1 MEFWHRQPQGRQAQE
16 PPAEIYISLVNSL
29 FKDFRSLF
37 VGSIAASITALITA
51 WKTGEPALY
60 LCSLAIAV
68 VACLRA
74 VDVRAFE
81 SGRTQLTT
89 VAEARRW
96 ESRYVVGAAAHVA
109 LLGVWC
115 LFAFARTSDPFVQI
129 FSFSLT
135 LAYMIGI
142 SGRNFA
148 SSRLVNAQ
156 IICAGVP
163 MTLALFMVG
172 GAYYAI
178 FAFVLAPFFA
188 TLKFI
193 SDRLRR
199 VLLDAV
205 IAGQDVSCLAA
216 RFDTALNNMPHGLC
230 MFDAQRQV
238 VVANKRLAELL
249 KVPSVM
255 AGTAMSARE
264 LILRCVAA
272 KTLSEAVGERIAI
285 EFESRLVA
293 KVEDELYL
301 QTEEGRTLAITFQ
314 PMAGGG
320 SVVLF
325 EDITERKT
333 AEAKINQLARYDALT
348 DLPNRAFFRDQ
359 MDAAVAG
366 LRRRGPFAIHFIDLD
381 EFKEVNDTLGHPC
394 GDELLR
400 AVAERLR
407 KVVRDTDVVARFG
420 GDEFVV
426 LQHPLGHTKEAAA
439 LAERVVAVLGEP
451 FDISG
456 QEVIV
461 GASIGI
467 TLAPRDGSH
476 ADQLLKNADM
486 ALYRAKADGRRAW
499 RFFEQGMDVMAQ
511 ARRNLQVDLRN
522 ALAANVLQVYYQP
535 LLNLRTKRIST
546 CEALLRWP
554 HPVRGMISPAE
565 FIPVAEETGL
575 IVEIGKRVLRE
586 ACLECAKWPHGISV
600 AVNMSP
606 IQFRRGNVADSIRE
620 ALAASGLPANRLE
633 IEITESV
640 FLDDTEVTR
649 RWLEELQRDR
659 RANLARRL
667 RHGLFEPQLPA
678 QLPAQQGQDRPLV
691 PEGSVDQRS
700 PAQPALRC
708 GASQRRARHDRCRRR
723 YRDTRAARAAGARAG
738 DRRGTG
744 LPDRRSHA
752 EYGNTQG
759 ASLAGSPLGQ
769 HRAVEQGRLIEAAGT
784 PGRRRAAQRPLNCRR
799 RSAAAP

>member
-1 MEFWHRQPQGRQAQE
+1 MEFWHRQLRRREAQE
-16 PPAEIYISLVNSL
+16 PPAEIYISLVDSL

-74 VDVRAFE
+74 LDVRAFDRRRE
-81 SGRTQLTT
+81 NLST

-109 LLGVWC
+109 LLGIWC
-115 LFAFARTSDPFVQI
+115 LLAFVKTTDPFVQI

-163 MTLALFMVG
+163 MTLALGLVG

-205 IAGQDVSCLAA
+205 IAGRDVSCLAA

-230 MFDAQRQV
+230 MFDAERRV

-255 AGTAMSARE
+255 AGTALSARE
-264 LILRCVAA
+264 LILRCVAGG
-272 KTLSEAVGERIAI
+272 TLSATNAERLAI
-285 EFESRLVA
+285 EFESRLA
-293 KVEDELYL
+293 HKIDGELYID
-301 QTEEGRTLAITFQ
+301 TEQGRTLALTFQ

-333 AEAKINQLARYDALT
+333 AEAKINQLARYDVLT

-359 MDAAVAG
+359 MDAAVAA

-394 GDELLR
+394 GDDLLR

-407 KVVRDTDVVARFG
+407 KVVRESDVVARFG

-426 LQHPLGHTKEAAA
+426 LQQPLGHAKEAAA
-439 LAERVVAVLGEP
+439 LAERVVAALGEP
-451 FDISG
+451 FEISG

-522 ALAANVLQVYYQP
+522 ALAANVLEVHYQP
-535 LLNLRTKRIST
+535 LLNLHTKRIST

-575 IVEIGKRVLRE
+575 IVEIGNRVLRE
-586 ACLECAKWPHGISV
+586 ACLECAKWPHGVSV

-606 IQFRRGNVADSIRE
+606 IQFRRGNVAKAIRD

-640 FLDDTEVTR
+640 FLDDTELTR
-649 RWLEELQRDR
+649 RWLEELQSIGVRISLDD
-659 RANLARRL
+659 
-667 RHGLFEPQLPA
+667 F
-678 QLPAQQGQDRPLV
+678 
-691 PEGSVDQRS
+691 
-700 PAQPALRC
+700 
-708 GASQRRARHDRCRRR
+708 
-723 YRDTRAARAAGARAG
+723 
-738 DRRGTG
+738 GTG
-744 LPDRRSHA
+744 YSSLSYLHSYPLNKVKIDRSFLEGVA
-752 EYGNTQG
+752 TSN
-759 ASLAGSPLGQ
+759 
-769 HRAVEQGRLIEAAGT
+769 
-784 PGRRRAAQRPLNCRR
+784 RPLNLLYAVARL
-799 RSAAAP
+799 SAELGMSVAAEGIETQEQLALLAREPAVEEVQGFLIGAAMPSAEIRKMLLTPGAQLGGARLSKVA

>member
-1 MEFWHRQPQGRQAQE
+1 MVFWHRRPQRREAQE
-16 PPAEIYISLVNSL
+16 PPAEIYISLVESL

-37 VGSIAASITALITA
+37 VGSIAASVTALITA

-60 LCSLAIAV
+60 LCSLGIAV

-74 VDVRAFE
+74 LDVRAFE
-81 SGRTQLTT
+81 QRREHLAT

-109 LLGVWC
+109 LLGIWC
-115 LFAFARTSDPFVQI
+115 LLAFAKTADPFVQI
-129 FSFSLT
+129 FSFTLT

-156 IICAGVP
+156 IVCAGVP
-163 MTLALFMVG
+163 MTLALALEG

-193 SDRLRR
+193 SDRLRV

-205 IAGQDVSCLAA
+205 IAGRDVSCLAA
-216 RFDTALNNMPHGLC
+216 RFDSALNNMPHGLC
-230 MFDAQRQV
+230 MFDVERRV

-249 KVPSVM
+249 RVPSVIS
-255 AGTAMSARE
+255 GSPMSSHE
-264 LILRCVAA
+264 LILRCVSVG
-272 KTLSEAVGERIAI
+272 TLSAANAERLTG
-285 EFESRLVA
+285 EFEDRLA
-293 KVEDELYL
+293 SKVDGELYID
-301 QTEEGRTLAITFQ
+301 TEEGRTLALTFQ
-314 PMAGGG
+314 PMPGGG

-325 EDITERKT
+325 EDITERKS
-333 AEAKINQLARYDALT
+333 AEAKINQLARYDVLT

-359 MDAAVAG
+359 MDAAVSA

-407 KVVRDTDVVARFG
+407 NVVRGTDVVARFG

-426 LQHPLGHTKEAAA
+426 LQHPLGHAKEAAV
-439 LAERVVAVLGEP
+439 LAERMVATLGEP
-451 FDISG
+451 FQISG

-467 TLAPRDGSH
+467 TLAPRDGSN

-522 ALAANVLQVYYQP
+522 ALAANVLQVHYQP
-535 LLNLRTKRIST
+535 LLNLHSGRIST

-575 IVEIGKRVLRE
+575 IVEIGTRVLRE
-586 ACLECAKWPHGISV
+586 ACLECAKWPQDVSV

-606 IQFRRGNVADSIRE
+606 IQFRRGNVAEAIKE
-620 ALAASGLPANRLE
+620 ALALSGLPASRLE

-640 FLDDTEVTR
+640 FLDDTDMTR
-649 RWLEELQRDR
+649 RWLAEVQEIGVRISLDDFGTGYSSLSYLHSFPLNKVKIDRSFLQ
-659 RANLARRL
+659 
-667 RHGLFEPQLPA
+667 GV
-678 QLPAQQGQDRPLV
+678 GTSDRPLNLLYGVARLSAQLGMTVAAEGIETEEHLALLAREPAIEEMQGFLIGV
-691 PEGSVDQRS
+691 PMPNTEIRKVLLA
-700 PAQPALRC
+700 PPTA
-708 GASQRRARHDRCRRR
+708 
-723 YRDTRAARAAGARAG
+723 TG
-738 DRRGTG
+738 D
-744 LPDRRSHA
+744 
-752 EYGNTQG
+752 
-759 ASLAGSPLGQ
+759 
-769 HRAVEQGRLIEAAGT
+769 VRLSKVA
-784 PGRRRAAQRPLNCRR
+784 
-799 RSAAAP
+799 

>member
-1 MEFWHRQPQGRQAQE
+1 MVFWHRRPRRREAQE
-16 PPAEIYISLVNSL
+16 PPAEIYISLVESL

-37 VGSIAASITALITA
+37 VGSIAASVTALITA

-60 LCSLAIAV
+60 LCSLGIAV

-74 VDVRAFE
+74 LDVRAFE
-81 SGRTQLTT
+81 QRREHLAT

-96 ESRYVVGAAAHVA
+96 ESRYVAGAAAHVA
-109 LLGVWC
+109 LLGIWC
-115 LFAFARTSDPFVQI
+115 LLAFAKTNDPFVRI

-156 IICAGVP
+156 IVCAGVP
-163 MTLALFMVG
+163 MTLALALEG
-172 GAYYAI
+172 GAYYTI

-193 SDRLRR
+193 SDRLRV

-205 IAGQDVSCLAA
+205 IAGRDVSCLAA
-216 RFDTALNNMPHGLC
+216 RFDSALNNMPHGLC
-230 MFDAQRQV
+230 MFDAARRV

-249 KVPSVM
+249 SVPSVISGSPM
-255 AGTAMSARE
+255 FSHE
-264 LILRCVAA
+264 LILRCVSAG
-272 KTLSEAVGERIAI
+272 TLSAANAERLTG
-285 EFESRLVA
+285 EFEDRLA
-293 KVEDELYL
+293 GKVDDELYID
-301 QTEEGRTLAITFQ
+301 TEEGRTLALTFQ
-314 PMAGGG
+314 PMPGGG

-325 EDITERKT
+325 EDITERKS
-333 AEAKINQLARYDALT
+333 AEAKINQLARYDVLT

-359 MDAAVAG
+359 MDAAVSA

-407 KVVRDTDVVARFG
+407 SVVRGTDVVARFG

-426 LQHPLGHTKEAAA
+426 LQHPLGHAKEAAA
-439 LAERVVAVLGEP
+439 LAERMVATLGEA
-451 FDISG
+451 FEISG

-461 GASIGI
+461 GASVGI
-467 TLAPRDGSH
+467 TLAPRDGSN

-522 ALAANVLQVYYQP
+522 ALAANVLQVHYQP
-535 LLNLRTKRIST
+535 LLNLHSRRIST

-575 IVEIGKRVLRE
+575 IVEIGSRVLRE
-586 ACLECAKWPHGISV
+586 ACLECAKWPQGVSV

-606 IQFRRGNVADSIRE
+606 IQFRRGNVAEAIKE
-620 ALAASGLPANRLE
+620 ALALSGLPANRLE

-640 FLDDTEVTR
+640 FLDDTDMTR
-649 RWLEELQRDR
+649 RWLAEVQEIGVRISLDDFGTGYSSLSYLHSFPLNKVKIDRSFLQ
-659 RANLARRL
+659 
-667 RHGLFEPQLPA
+667 GV
-678 QLPAQQGQDRPLV
+678 GTSDRPLNLLYGV
-691 PEGSVDQRS
+691 ARLSAQLGMTVAAEGIETEEHLALLARE
-700 PAQPALRC
+700 PAIEEVQGFLLGMPMPNTEIRKLLWAPT
-708 GASQRRARHDRCRRR
+708 AE
-723 YRDTRAARAAGARAG
+723 
-738 DRRGTG
+738 TG
-744 LPDRRSHA
+744 GVLLSKVA
-752 EYGNTQG
+752 
-759 ASLAGSPLGQ
+759 
-769 HRAVEQGRLIEAAGT
+769 
-784 PGRRRAAQRPLNCRR
+784 
-799 RSAAAP
+799 